1 MSSNEVAGNPYDETG
16 LDRIKALVEKTTG
29 GKIVRLEQQARWRP
43 AWFADVEMDGTILP
57 LHLRG
62 NRVGDVAIFPDLK
75 READI
80 INVLHRGGVPV
91 PRIHGYCADPPCI
104 IMDSLPGTRDVH
116 AATTSDD
123 QRREI
128 GRALMNGLAVMHQL
142 PLDSFAAIGIETP
155 DTPEEIALVGLR
167 AYMPLYQRTKS
178 KPEPLLEFVIRWLER
193 NYPRHRARAS
203 FVQFDCGQFLVE
215 DGRMTGFYDFE
226 FGLVSDPHVDLATL
240 AMRDSVEPMGRPLP
254 ELFRCYE
261 EAMGE
266 PVDHDIV
273 QYYIALFSTLGTMQF
288 AGTVGKPAPG
298 DPHAVYLSWDMS
310 LRKCI
315 LLALSKLLHAPF
327 PDHDDV
333 PITPSAGKSG
343 TAIAALV
350 DTIRQVRGAA
360 PIDTHTLEQA
370 LELAEWIERD
380 DRCGDELRARD
391 HADISAYLKV
401 DFADIDDAV
410 LALERHVQQAPA
422 EEELALF
429 TLLARLERRRQA
441 VFEPVKLGVHSRN
454 VIPIETR

>member
-1 MSSNEVAGNPYDETG
+1 
-16 LDRIKALVEKTTG
+16 
-29 GKIVRLEQQARWRP
+29 
-43 AWFADVEMDGTILP
+43 
-57 LHLRG
+57 
-62 NRVGDVAIFPDLK
+62 
-75 READI
+75 
-80 INVLHRGGVPV
+80 
-91 PRIHGYCADPPCI
+91 
-104 IMDSLPGTRDVH
+104 
-116 AATTSDD
+116 
-123 QRREI
+123 
-128 GRALMNGLAVMHQL
+128 
-142 PLDSFAAIGIETP
+142 
-155 DTPEEIALVGLR
+155 
-167 AYMPLYQRTKS
+167 
-178 KPEPLLEFVIRWLER
+178 
-193 NYPRHRARAS
+193 
-203 FVQFDCGQFLVE
+203 
-215 DGRMTGFYDFE
+215 MTGFYDFE